1 MVLMDKLKFKY
12 VLEATEPNSTK
23 KRVIETPWID
33 DDRDLSEQ
41 INFSVIIDEPHL
53 KITEQI
59 HPNGFHLL
67 SIIEAGKVTDFTNW
81 ELDYSEKSNT
91 YLPRVQ

>member
-1 MVLMDKLKFKY
+1 MLLMDKLKFKY

-23 KRVIETPWID
+23 ERKIETPW
-33 DDRDLSEQ
+33 LEENEYLKKQ
-41 INFSVIIDEPHL
+41 INHSIIIDEPHL

-67 SIIEAGKVTDFTNW
+67 TIVEPGKITDFTNW
-81 ELDYSEKSNT
+81 ELDYIEKTNT